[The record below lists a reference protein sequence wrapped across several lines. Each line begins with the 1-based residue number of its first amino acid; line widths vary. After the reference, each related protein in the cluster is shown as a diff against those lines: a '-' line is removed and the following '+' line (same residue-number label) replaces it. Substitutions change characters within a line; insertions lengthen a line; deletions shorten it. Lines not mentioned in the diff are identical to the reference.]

1 MRALFRILLF
11 ATLLILVLA
20 RFSGGRLLPAF
31 ILGPFI
37 QWFYVSVFVFGL
49 FGMRAAW
56 LAWRDPL
63 NRKAY
68 MLDVILAAA
77 WIPYWFINLNR
88 K

>member
-11 ATLLILVLA
+11 ATLLILVLG
-20 RFSGGRLLPAF
+20 RISGGRLLPTF
-31 ILGPFI
+31 VVGPFV

-56 LAWRDPL
+56 LAWRDPV
-63 NRKAY
+63 NRRAY
-68 MLDVILAAA
+68 LLDVILAAA

>member
-1 MRALFRILLF
+1 MRALFRVLLF
-11 ATLLILVLA
+11 ATLLILVLGRVA
-20 RFSGGRLLPAF
+20 GGRLLPAF
-31 ILGPFI
+31 VIGPFI

-49 FGMRAAW
+49 FGIRAAW
-56 LAWRDPL
+56 LAWRDPV
-63 NRKAY
+63 NRRAY